1 MLFRVFVVIRLT
13 FIMIFKKAWPLL
25 KIREFGFP
33 LSRLLT
39 TAATE
44 STNLQNES
52 SVSAEEVPEDKRVIP
67 LITSRKLEFLPNSKQ
82 PKAAWLENLDT
93 VEERKLGMLD
103 LHPDVFGQMPR
114 IDVIHDNVRWQFL
127 YKQVSYEHAKTRA
140 EMRGGGRK
148 PWPQK
153 GLGRARHGSIRSPL
167 FIGGGVAHGPRAPKT
182 YFYMLPFHKRVLGL
196 TSTLSIKLAQDDL
209 HIVDS
214 LEIPTDDSK
223 FLLDLAAERSWGLS
237 VLFVDVPDLM
247 PRNITVATDS
257 IKYMNLM
264 PAYGLNVYSMLKH
277 QTLVLTLAALEHIEE
292 RLLFQLHRTD
302 SFHKNVKFRVS
313 QYGNL

>member
-1 MLFRVFVVIRLT
+1 
-13 FIMIFKKAWPLL
+13 MIYQKAWSVI
-25 KIREFGFP
+25 KIRECLFP
-33 LSRLLT
+33 ISRLLT
-39 TAATE
+39 TASNE
-44 STNLQNES
+44 STHLQLES
-52 SVSAEEVPEDKRVIP
+52 SVPTAEAPEDKRTVP
-67 LITSRKLEFLPNSKQ
+67 LVTSRKLQFLPKSKT

-93 VEERKLGMLD
+93 VEEKKLGILD

-114 IDVIHDNVRWQFL
+114 IDIIHENVQWQIL
-127 YKQVSYEHAKTRA
+127 YKHVSYAHAKTRA

-167 FIGGGVAHGPRAPKT
+167 FLGGGVVHGPRSPKT
-182 YFYMLPFHKRVLGL
+182 YFYMLPYPKRVLGL
-196 TSTLSIKLAQDDL
+196 TSTLSIKLAQDDI

-223 FLLDLAAERSWGLS
+223 FLLDLVAERNWGIS

-264 PAYGLNVYSMLKH
+264 PAYGLNVFSMLKH
-277 QTLVLTLAALEHIEE
+277 ETLVLTLAALQHIEE
-292 RLLFQLHRTD
+292 KLLFQLHRTD
-302 SFHKNVKFRVS
+302 SFHKNAKFRLS
-313 QYGNL
+313 QHGNL